1 VTSKMSAIKDV
12 YQAFVHPEWKPTRSE
27 AALALGGAIGIPVV
41 LGGLIGALCSKDI
54 AVWYKTLRKPR
65 WTPPAWVFGP
75 VWTVLYV
82 LLGFSSWSVWTHGG
96 TGSQSIPLGYYLVT
110 LALNLAWSP
119 LFFKARKLD
128 LALLGVLGQLFFLTA
143 TIVSFHRTEPLAA
156 ALLTPV
162 WLVTLFAVFLTFSI
176 FKLNPQNNRRT
187 FHKAIRALK
196 KFAEPE

>member
-1 VTSKMSAIKDV
+1 MKGILAMLSAAVTLWI
-12 YQAFVHPEWKPTRSE
+12 T
-27 AALALGGAIGIPVV
+27 IGLPHR
-41 LGGLIGALCSKDI
+41 
-54 AVWYKTLRKPR
+54 YKTLRKPR

-128 LALLGVLGQLFFLTA
+128 LALLGVLGAPPPPPPSPPPPRFEK
-143 TIVSFHRTEPLAA
+143 S
-156 ALLTPV
+156 
-162 WLVTLFAVFLTFSI
+162 
-176 FKLNPQNNRRT
+176 
-187 FHKAIRALK
+187 
-196 KFAEPE
+196 